1 MPGVASAHGR
11 RRGWVVV
18 DISEIAGAFVPDN
31 EPGLTREQREQAR
44 ARLRH
49 RPREQT
55 ARNEQAAREIPTF
68 GQRWHT
74 IRQYLGITA
83 FGVNANEGDAGDLLF
98 VPHDEVEHGHEEV
111 YVVVRG
117 RARFQ
122 VDSKTVDARPGYM
135 LYARAGVLR
144 SATALDDRTLV
155 LAIGGLPGS
164 YTPPIWSADWRP
176 PNE

>member
-1 MPGVASAHGR
+1 
-11 RRGWVVV
+11 
-18 DISEIAGAFVPDN
+18 
-31 EPGLTREQREQAR
+31 
-44 ARLRH
+44 
-49 RPREQT
+49 
-55 ARNEQAAREIPTF
+55 
-68 GQRWHT
+68 
-74 IRQYLGITA
+74 
-83 FGVNANEGDAGDLLF
+83 VNANEGDAGDLLF